1 MEADNTQTRPLLSV
15 IVPVYNAERFLRK
28 TVGSIQAQT
37 VEDLEILLV
46 NDGSRDRSPEICREL
61 AKADPRIRVFDK
73 ENGGASSARNVGLA
87 HARGRYLG
95 FVDADD
101 WIHPDMYENLLAG
114 AEKLVRMRAKNF
126 MVQIGREEVNEQGEP
141 LQDVVIPPER
151 EDLLTP
157 RDFAE
162 SLLLYTG
169 DASFCTALLP
179 ADFMQSFR
187 FPEGTTGE
195 DFRLL
200 MEMAAKEK
208 GQDLSG
214 VLRLPVRGYRVV
226 HRAGSVTRIAD
237 NPSKFSRVYVD
248 IIHHADWCETGLVA
262 RYPDLAAA
270 ARRFGLYERLDYLLH
285 VPIPDMNGENGFY
298 EETVRYLRRHVK
310 DTLFGPHLTGK
321 NRIYL
326 LLFTLAP
333 RSVRK
338 IHWKLRGKKI
348 LAEGKITA

>member
-1 MEADNTQTRPLLSV
+1 MPRVSI
-15 IVPVYNAERFLRK
+15 IVPVYNAGAEIKRCVDSILTQEYQDFELFLM
-28 TVGSIQAQT
+28 
-37 VEDLEILLV
+37 D
-46 NDGSRDRSPEICREL
+46 DGSTDSS
-61 AKADPRIRVFDK
+61 PRILDEYAEQDERVRVYHK
-73 ENGGASSARNVGLA
+73 ENSGVSDTRNQAMRL
-87 HARGRYLG
+87 ARGEYIQ

-200 MEMAAKEK
+200 MEMAAK
-208 GQDLSG
+208 DLSG

-248 IIHHADWCETGLVA
+248 IIHHADWCETSLVA